1 MIRAAGVASK
11 LQATVL
17 AALLLTYV
25 ACAACP
31 SRQASDPAES
41 TPSGESQHATLAP
54 STQES
59 KVKSGSSKAGSAASA
74 PWTFR
79 ANRRRQ
85 GQTSHTIP
93 VDQPRILWRFSTG
106 RPIYSSPALD
116 SDGNV
121 YIGSLDG
128 HVYSVKPDGTQ
139 RWKVPLGGAVYGSP
153 ALVPGL
159 GLVVGADND
168 QLVALNLETGAPTWS
183 FKLGPCAT
191 GPGSGPDT
199 VRCDA
204 DSSVVAGKDGTLYT
218 GGDALYALRPSGQ
231 LRWRFDLGG
240 HAFSSPAVHPV
251 SGAIFVG
258 SQGNTVQA
266 VGPDG
271 SGRWVFKSRGDC
283 DATPAL
289 IDNDTLV
296 VGCDD
301 GYLYALGTSD
311 GALKWQVAAQRRR
324 PVRSS
329 PAVDRAAGTVI
340 FGADDGQITAVK
352 LDGSVAWRHATGGP
366 VRSSPVVDPQGR
378 IVVGS
383 QDDHVY
389 ALDRAG
395 KLLWRV
401 ELGGDVDSSVAVG
414 PKALYVG
421 ADDGNLYALTVKP

>member
-1 MIRAAGVASK
+1 MDSV
-11 LQATVL
+11 
-17 AALLLTYV
+17 
-25 ACAACP
+25 
-31 SRQASDPAES
+31 
-41 TPSGESQHATLAP
+41 
-54 STQES
+54 
-59 KVKSGSSKAGSAASA
+59 

-79 ANRRRQ
+79 ANPSRL
-85 GQTSHTIP
+85 GQTPHSIP
-93 VDQPRILWRFSTG
+93 RSRPRILWRFATG
-106 RPIYSSPALD
+106 RPIYGSPALD
-116 SDGNV
+116 SEGNI

-128 HVYSVKPDGTQ
+128 HVYSVKPDGTR
-139 RWKVPLGGAVYGSP
+139 RWKQQLGGAVFGSP

-159 GLVVGADND
+159 GIVVGADND
-168 QLVALNLETGAPTWS
+168 QLVALNLRTGALVWS
-183 FKLGPCAT
+183 FKLGPCTT

-204 DSSVVAGKDGTLYT
+204 DSSVVAGKDGTLYS
-218 GGDALYALRPSGQ
+218 GGDALYALGPTGQ

-251 SGAIFVG
+251 SGMVFIG
-258 SQGNTVQA
+258 SQGDTVQA

-271 SGRWVFKSRGDC
+271 SGRWIFKSKGDC

-289 IDNDTLV
+289 IDGSTLA

-311 GALKWQVAAQRRR
+311 GALKWQVAAQHRR
-324 PVRSS
+324 PIRSS
-329 PAVDRAAGTVI
+329 PAVDRAAGRVI
-340 FGADDGQITAVK
+340 FGADDGQITAVN

-366 VRSSPVVDPQGR
+366 VRSSPVVDPAGR

-383 QDDHVY
+383 QDDHIY

-414 PKALYVG
+414 PGALYVG